1 MNTSKI
7 RPIYYPLTVPHPE
20 RLRKWSCKID
30 YRSAEVIAAGE
41 VSATRYR
48 LPAPAPGAAGK
59 RLAFVSDFHYRGHPK
74 DRKLAD
80 LAVERIRAFS
90 PDFLCFGGDLTSDA
104 AELDTQPELLEK
116 FRDCAPVRFAVPGNW
131 ERGKSW
137 LPVSFWEELYAE
149 AGIRFLCNAGAEADC
164 FYFHGA
170 DDLAGGD
177 PRLPESWPEERA
189 PILLAHRPDT
199 VIALDTCHALDPIA
213 LILCPHARRTGP
225 LPVPRAGLRI
235 EPIRL
240 QARLRAVRAARRNA
254 PHDRQLRRR
263 QPFSELPFQL
273 PPRSRAGR
281 ICLNRTHFS

>member
-80 LAVERIRAFS
+80 LAVERLRAFS

-104 AELDTQPELLEK
+104 AELDTQPELLKK

-189 PILLAHRPDT
+189 PVLLAHRPDT

-213 LILCPHARRTGP
+213 LILCGHTHGGQVRFPFLGPVYASSQYGCKLDYGLFERRGGT
-225 LPVPRAGLRI
+225 PRMIVSSDVGNRSLSFRFNS
-235 EPIRL
+235 
-240 QARLRAVRAARRNA
+240 RREVVLVEFA
-254 PHDRQLRRR
+254 
-263 QPFSELPFQL
+263 
-273 PPRSRAGR
+273 
-281 ICLNRTHFS
+281 

>member
-1 MNTSKI
+1 MNTRKI

-116 FRDCAPVRFAVPGNW
+116 FRDCAPVL
-131 ERGKSW
+131 S
-137 LPVSFWEELYAE
+137 
-149 AGIRFLCNAGAEADC
+149 
-164 FYFHGA
+164 
-170 DDLAGGD
+170 
-177 PRLPESWPEERA
+177 
-189 PILLAHRPDT
+189 
-199 VIALDTCHALDPIA
+199 
-213 LILCPHARRTGP
+213 LIH
-225 LPVPRAGLRI
+225 I
-235 EPIRL
+235 
-240 QARLRAVRAARRNA
+240 
-254 PHDRQLRRR
+254 
-263 QPFSELPFQL
+263 
-273 PPRSRAGR
+273 
-281 ICLNRTHFS
+281 

>member
-1 MNTSKI
+1 MNTRKI

-104 AELDTQPELLEK
+104 AELDTQPELLKK

-213 LILCPHARRTGP
+213 LILCGHTHGGQVRFPFLGPVYASSQYGCKLDYGLFERRGGT
-225 LPVPRAGLRI
+225 PRMIVSSGVGNRSLSFRFNC
-235 EPIRL
+235 
-240 QARLRAVRAARRNA
+240 RREVVLVEFA
-254 PHDRQLRRR
+254 
-263 QPFSELPFQL
+263 
-273 PPRSRAGR
+273 
-281 ICLNRTHFS
+281 

>member
-1 MNTSKI
+1 MNTRKI

-48 LPAPAPGAAGK
+48 LPAPVPGAAGR

-137 LPVSFWEELYAE
+137 LPGQLLGGALRGSRNPLSLQRRSRGGLLLFPRRRRSGRRRSE
-149 AGIRFLCNAGAEADC
+149 AA
-164 FYFHGA
+164 
-170 DDLAGGD
+170 
-177 PRLPESWPEERA
+177 ESWPEERA
-189 PILLAHRPDT
+189 PVLLAHRPDT

-213 LILCPHARRTGP
+213 LILCGHTHGGQVRFPFLGPVYASSQYGCKLDYGLFERRGGTP
-225 LPVPRAGLRI
+225 A
-235 EPIRL
+235 
-240 QARLRAVRAARRNA
+240 
-254 PHDRQLRRR
+254 
-263 QPFSELPFQL
+263 
-273 PPRSRAGR
+273 
-281 ICLNRTHFS
+281 

>member
-1 MNTSKI
+1 MQ
-7 RPIYYPLTVPHPE
+7 P
-20 RLRKWSCKID
+20 
-30 YRSAEVIAAGE
+30 E

-48 LPAPAPGAAGK
+48 LPAPVPGAAGR

-189 PILLAHRPDT
+189 PVLLAHRPDT

-213 LILCPHARRTGP
+213 LILCGHTHGGQVRFPFLGPVYASSQYGCKLDYGLFERRGGT
-225 LPVPRAGLRI
+225 PRMIVSSGVGNRSLSFRFNC
-235 EPIRL
+235 
-240 QARLRAVRAARRNA
+240 RREVV
-254 PHDRQLRRR
+254 LVE
-263 QPFSELPFQL
+263 F
-273 PPRSRAGR
+273 
-281 ICLNRTHFS
+281 I